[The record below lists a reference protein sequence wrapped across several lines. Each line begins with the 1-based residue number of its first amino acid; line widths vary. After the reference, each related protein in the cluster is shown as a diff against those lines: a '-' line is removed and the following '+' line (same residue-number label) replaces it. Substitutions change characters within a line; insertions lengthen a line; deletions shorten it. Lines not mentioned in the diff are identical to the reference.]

1 MLLIMRMEFNVRKL
15 LIILNKSCKNGNVDL
30 IISSTDKNFMVP
42 VGGNLIYSKDEKL
55 IEKVKKNYPGRASI
69 SPLLDL
75 LFIYIFIYF

>member
-1 MLLIMRMEFNVRKL
+1 MEFNVRKL

-75 LFIYIFIYF
+75 FVYLYIYIFLNNIVF

>member
-1 MLLIMRMEFNVRKL
+1 MEFNVRKL

-55 IEKVKKNYPGRASI
+55 IEKVKKNIQDEHQFR
-69 SPLLDL
+69 LC
-75 LFIYIFIYF
+75 